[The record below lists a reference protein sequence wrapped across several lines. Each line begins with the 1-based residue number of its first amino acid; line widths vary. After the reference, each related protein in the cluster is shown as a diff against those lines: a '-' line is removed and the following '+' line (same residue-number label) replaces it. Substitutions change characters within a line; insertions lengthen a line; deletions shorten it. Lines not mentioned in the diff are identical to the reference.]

1 MATPEEITDIRRKL
15 DTLGPDELSQL
26 SPQDLMALVHALRKA
41 LDKAQEVRNTKQVG
55 DDEEWSRLMT

>member
-1 MATPEEITDIRRKL
+1 
-15 DTLGPDELSQL
+15 
-26 SPQDLMALVHALRKA
+26 MALVHALRKA